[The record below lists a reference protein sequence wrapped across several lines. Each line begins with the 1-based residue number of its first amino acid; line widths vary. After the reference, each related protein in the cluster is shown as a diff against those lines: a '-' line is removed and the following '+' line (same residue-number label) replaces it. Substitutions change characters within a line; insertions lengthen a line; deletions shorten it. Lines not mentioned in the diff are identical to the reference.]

1 MRAVSATTLPAE
13 SRKTESTTAVESAA
27 AFFFFFLKNGI
38 LGLAI
43 IQMKANNKSAMKGY
57 FLI

>member
-1 MRAVSATTLPAE
+1 MRGSMTSIGPAGPYAVFF
-13 SRKTESTTAVESAA
+13 AA
-27 AFFFFFLKNGI
+27 AFFFFFLKNGM